1 MTALNS
7 VNSAKPAEKGG
18 VFYKFLPY
26 YLNKLR
32 FLRPQLIMTGI
43 FALLSYPLSGVI
55 IYMLADA
62 NIKTEAISDKWTASN
77 FTMYEQEYHQAM
89 ELLDTLTSLSVM
101 AMCIGAICLI
111 GLFVFTFVT
120 TLRSF
125 RYLYDRNAVDMDY
138 SLPVSGNT
146 RYFAD
151 LAVVFTTSIV
161 PHFISVII
169 GVIFTNVIVDKTFL
183 FQIAPDVADAEMVRS
198 IIIQCM
204 FVGLFACIMQ
214 MAFSLLM
221 ISLCGKKAEAS
232 LYPVLIN
239 IAVPVIHALFIGI
252 TENNTYGSSYNGIT
266 MYYPVA
272 ASSPVGMVFMS
283 GAYVVQKF
291 FVGSSYELDRTIGLD
306 GTLPIFR
313 PELLIPALLLT
324 LVFLVGAYFLIKYR
338 RNERVGKSYVYKGMS
353 LVIPGIVVLA
363 MSLPMW
369 NMVFTPF
376 ASNSKH
382 EYYSYTPDSGAW
394 LMGLLISTFII
405 YVIMEL
411 ISGKAFRKFHISV
424 AKWAGTTA
432 VCAGAAAVLVFSNG
446 FGRAE
451 FVPAP
456 EQVVRADLQ
465 LWNTAADDDEDLGR
479 FEIYGCYDQEVIRSI
494 VEIHEMIPKN
504 GADSAANRRVRVG
517 YLMRT
522 GEIVERIYRVS
533 DELYLELMKKA
544 ITPANWYQSRYS
556 DLESYSRY
564 KKDVPVKNISY
575 GSEDYKPGDFDLGE
589 LLENIRRDCEKM
601 NYDRYMHPEQGTKQ
615 YLICVEYVEDQR
627 PQTGT
632 YVYMNSTLVT
642 VYSWMDNAI
651 GYLGRYGIDLGVTQF
666 KTAFII
672 ENHGKD
678 NETFGY
684 FPNEMLA
691 MSEGRYDKYVYDT
704 FVDEMY
710 VEGDSVATVKSD
722 DKQYSFGRVD
732 IDDVRLRELIAAS
745 QTSLDCDEVC
755 GSKYV
760 ILLSTAA
767 SYEEYVESL
776 NNNDGKFTYYE
787 KYIVPEDCWETAL
800 QLLEEGLVFRY
811 GEPNWLGRYFVQD
824 ESGNYIITN
833 SVPVS

>member
-7 VNSAKPAEKGG
+7 VNSAKSGG
-18 VFYKFLPY
+18 LFYKFLPY

-32 FLRPQLIMTGI
+32 FLRPQMIMTGI
-43 FALLSYPLSGVI
+43 FALLSYPLSGLI
-55 IYMLADA
+55 LSMLADA
-62 NIKTEAISDKWTASN
+62 NIKTESISDKWTASD

-89 ELLDTLTSLSVM
+89 ELMDTLTSLSVM

-138 SLPVSGNT
+138 SLPVSSNT

-151 LAVVFTTSIV
+151 LAAVLTTSIV
-161 PHFISVII
+161 PHFIAVII

-183 FQIAPDVADAEMVRS
+183 FQNAPDPADAEMVRS

-239 IAVPVIHALFIGI
+239 IAIPVIHALFIGI

-272 ASSPVGMVFMS
+272 ATSPVGMVFMT
-283 GAYVVQKF
+283 GAYVVQKLL
-291 FVGSSYELDRTIGLD
+291 VGSSLELDRTIGLD

-313 PELLIPALLLT
+313 AELLIPALLLT
-324 LVFLVGAYFLIKYR
+324 LVFLVGAYFLIKFR
-338 RNERVGKSYVYKGMS
+338 RSERVGKSYVYTGMS
-353 LVIPGIVVLA
+353 LIIPGIVVLA
-363 MSLPMW
+363 ISLPMW

-376 ASNSKH
+376 ASNSEY

-394 LMGLLISTFII
+394 LMGLIISTFII

-432 VCAGAAAVLVFSNG
+432 VCAGIAAVLVFSNG

-456 EQVVRADLQ
+456 EQVVRVDLQ
-465 LWNTAADDDEDLGR
+465 LWNTAADDDKDLGI
-479 FEIYGCYDQEVIRSI
+479 FTTYQSYDRDVIRSAT
-494 VEIHEMIPKN
+494 EIHEMIPKDN
-504 GADSAANRRVRVG
+504 QG
-517 YLMRT
+517 YQGRHVQIAYLLRS
-522 GEIVERIYRVS
+522 GEIMERSYYVT
-533 DELYLELMKKA
+533 DELYVELMKKA
-544 ITPANWYQSRYS
+544 ITPANWYESRYS
-556 DLESYSRY
+556 DLEYYSRY
-564 KKDVPVKNISY
+564 KKDISVKNISY
-575 GSEDYKPGDFDLGE
+575 GSEDYKPGDFDLGT
-589 LLENIRRDCEKM
+589 LLENIRRDSEKM
-601 NYDRYMHPEQGTKQ
+601 NYDRYMRPEPGTKQ

-651 GYLGRYGIDLGVTQF
+651 GYLERYGIDLGVTQF

-672 ENHGKD
+672 ENHGED

-691 MSEGRYDKYVYDT
+691 MAEGRYDKYVYDT
-704 FVDEMY
+704 FIDGMY
-710 VEGDSVATVKSD
+710 VEGDGVATVKSD

-732 IDDVRLRELIAAS
+732 IDDTRLRGLIAAS

-755 GSKYV
+755 RSKYV

-776 NNNDGKFTYYE
+776 NNNDGKYTYYE
-787 KYIVPEDCWETAL
+787 KYIVPEDCKETAL

-811 GEPNWLGRYFVQD
+811 GEPNWLGRYFGQD
-824 ESGNYIITN
+824 ESGNYIITD
-833 SVPVS
+833 